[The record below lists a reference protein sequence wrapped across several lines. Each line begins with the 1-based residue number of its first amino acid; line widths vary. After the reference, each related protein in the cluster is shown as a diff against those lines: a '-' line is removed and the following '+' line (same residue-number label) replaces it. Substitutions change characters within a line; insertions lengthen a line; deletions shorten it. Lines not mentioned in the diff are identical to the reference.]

1 MRRFS
6 FIALLLGATAAGPIL
21 LRRESGLAQTGESD
35 DRLVIITP
43 HSNTIQMEFG
53 EAFARH
59 WQEKTGR
66 SLYIDWRVPGGAA
79 EIRRVLE
86 NSYAAAAARGEHGAG
101 IDVFF
106 GGGVREFI
114 NQAAKGRLEPL
125 EIFSTNPEW
134 FREEVIPA
142 QFTGE
147 NFYDK
152 DRRWVGTCLFQLGI
166 CYNREVLARLG
177 IPEPRRWADLG
188 DPAYAGKL
196 AFADPTKSGSVGMA
210 LEMLLQEQM
219 QDVLREKGDSPAARE
234 EGWHRG
240 LNLLQRLAANARFFT
255 DSATRVPYDVAQG
268 DAAAG
273 TCIDYYGRSYE
284 EKFRNSPGGPRLR
297 WIAPV
302 GGGSVSVDPVA
313 VLTGAPHPD
322 IAQEFVRF
330 CLSDTGQLLWNLK
343 PGAPGGPRKT
353 ALRRLPVR
361 RDLYTPERLQ
371 HFSDPDA
378 FPYERV
384 DKFVYQKDLTGGSI
398 QAITAIFRAMCMD
411 PHEEMK
417 AAWTAIHEGSAS
429 AGKKSLAEEIFFD
442 VSHVSYA
449 RLSDFV
455 LLFAKNDPPQAMRKM
470 TVLSEVFRRNYQRA
484 RDIAEKAPRP

>member
-6 FIALLLGATAAGPIL
+6 FIALLLGATAAGPVL
-21 LRRESGLAQTGESD
+21 LRRETGLAQAGDSD

-43 HSNTIQMEFG
+43 HSNTIQVEFG

-59 WQEKTGR
+59 WQAKTGR
-66 SLYIDWRVPGGAA
+66 SLYIDWRVPGGAS
-79 EIRRVLE
+79 EIRRVLD
-86 NSYAAAAARGEHGAG
+86 NGYAASASLGKQGAG

-125 EIFSTNPEW
+125 EVFTTHPEW
-134 FREEVIPA
+134 FHEEVIPA
-142 QFTGE
+142 EFTGE
-147 NFYDK
+147 RFYDK
-152 DRRWVGTCLFQLGI
+152 DRTWVGTCLFQLGI
-166 CYNREVLARLG
+166 CYNRDVLDRLG
-177 IPEPRRWADLG
+177 IPPPRRWADLG

-196 AFADPTKSGSVGMA
+196 AFANPTRSGSIGMA
-210 LEMLLQEQM
+210 LEMMLQEQM

-234 EGWHRG
+234 EGWRRG
-240 LNLLQRLAANARFFT
+240 LNLLQRLAANARYFT
-255 DSATRVPYDVAQG
+255 DAATQVPYDVAQG

-273 TCIDYYGRSYE
+273 TCIDYYGRSFE
-284 EKFRNSPGGPRLR
+284 EKLRTKQGGSSRLR
-297 WIAPV
+297 WISPQ
-302 GGGSVSVDPVA
+302 GGASVSVDPVA

-330 CLSDTGQLLWNLK
+330 CLSDEGQLLWNLK
-343 PGAPGGPRKT
+343 LGEPGGPRKS

-361 RDLYTPERLQ
+361 RDLYTPEHLR

-378 FPYERV
+378 FPYERA
-384 DKFVYQKDLTGGSI
+384 DQFVYQKDLTGGSL

-411 PHEEMK
+411 PHDELSYAWRAINESSK
-417 AAWTAIHEGSAS
+417 GPATRAAT
-429 AGKKSLAEEIFFD
+429 EIFFD

-449 RLSDFV
+449 RLNEFV
-455 LLFAKNDPPQAMRKM
+455 LLFSKNDIPLAMREM
-470 TVLSEVFRRNYQRA
+470 TAVSEIFRRNYLRA
-484 RDIAEKAPRP
+484 RETVKKMRKP